1 MSQNQQRGGMILA
14 IKIDV
19 MKIVRERLFQ
29 GAKGAKYLDAVVFID
44 NEKGQFGDNGMIV
57 QDVSKEEKANGIKGE
72 ILGNCRIIRGEV
84 AGNQG
89 QQGYG
94 QGVAQQMRPP
104 MQQQTPVNRGASRAA
119 DDDMPDF

>member
-1 MSQNQQRGGMILA
+1 MILA

-29 GAKGAKYLDAVVFID
+29 GKNGAKYLDAVVFID
-44 NEKGQFGDNGMIV
+44 NEKGQYGDNGMIV

-84 AGNQG
+84 AGNQS

-94 QGVAQQMRPP
+94 QGMARQMDPP
-104 MQQQTPVNRGASRAA
+104 QRQATPVNRGATR
-119 DDDMPDF
+119 DPNDDMPDF

>member
-1 MSQNQQRGGMILA
+1 MILA

-104 MQQQTPVNRGASRAA
+104 MNQATPVNRGASRGA